1 MKRKSKHTRRRFRTW
16 HGVVA
21 LLLLLFVLSRITGGY
36 KLKKRLQALQNQG
49 HPVTLEDLERSYSLP
64 AGVKNAA
71 DVYLAAFSNYKKWDR
86 DAMRAVPIAGRA
98 SMPARTEPLD
108 APTRQHV
115 ERFLSDNEQAL
126 SLLYKA
132 ASIEHCRYPDDL
144 TPISNEIKYRR
155 FGMGNDAQTVARL
168 LRLEALIASES
179 KDIDRFL
186 ASISASLALARS
198 VDGPLMIHRST
209 HDTVLG
215 YTYRSI
221 ERAINR
227 TPLTDEQLLRLSGLV
242 KESDND
248 KGFKRALLT
257 EQCLG
262 LHKFIAP
269 LKEVS
274 KRIGEQE
281 SGQYRALVKSR
292 MLGSNSRH
300 ALGYIDLMQKS
311 IDALELPGP
320 DRLIAFEA
328 VHQSVPRNRQGR
340 NIIRNVLTLEREIGR
355 QARARVTR
363 AGLAVERYRLAEGHL
378 PKSLDNLVPVYTRI
392 IPEDPFDG
400 QHLRYRKLKAGF
412 VVYSVNDDLSDNA
425 GAVIDK
431 KRLDPGGKLLPW
443 DITFIDT
450 SLISIRVCWSQ
461 AALWRIK
468 FE

>member
-1 MKRKSKHTRRRFRTW
+1 MKRKSKHTRRRFKIW

-21 LLLLLFVLSRITGGY
+21 LLLLLFVLLRISGSY
-36 KLKKRLQALQNQG
+36 KLKKRLQTLQSRG

-71 DVYLAAFSNYKKWDR
+71 DVYLDAFSNYKKWDR
-86 DAMRAVPIAGRA
+86 DAMRAIPIAGRA

-115 ERFLSDNEQAL
+115 NRFLSDNQQAL
-126 SLLYKA
+126 SLLYEA

-144 TPISNEIKYRR
+144 TQVSNPIRYRR
-155 FGMGNDAQTVARL
+155 YDMGNDVRVAAQL
-168 LRLEALIASES
+168 LRLEALIASEN
-179 KDIDRFL
+179 KDVDKFL
-186 ASISASLALARS
+186 ASISTSLALARS
-198 VDGPLMIHRST
+198 VDGPLMIHHST
-209 HDTVLG
+209 HDNVLG
-215 YTYRSI
+215 YTYKSI

-227 TPLTDEQLLRLSGLV
+227 TPLTDEQLLRLSALV

-248 KGFKRALLT
+248 KGFKRALLV

-274 KRIGEQE
+274 DRIGEQE
-281 SGQYRALVKSR
+281 NSQFRALVKSR
-292 MLGSNSRH
+292 MLGLNSRH

-320 DRLIAFEA
+320 DRLKAFEA
-328 VHQSVPRNRQGR
+328 VRQSAPRNRQG
-340 NIIRNVLTLEREIGR
+340 NIIRDILTIEREIDR
-355 QARARVTR
+355 QAETRVTQ

-378 PKSLDNLVPVYTRI
+378 PKSLDNLVPVYTKI

-400 QHLRYRKLKAGF
+400 QHLRYRRLKIGF
-412 VVYSVNDDLSDNA
+412 VVYSVNKDLSDNG
-425 GAVIDK
+425 GAEISK

-443 DITFIDT
+443 DITFT
-450 SLISIRVCWSQ
+450 VER
-461 AALWRIK
+461 
-468 FE
+468 

>member
-1 MKRKSKHTRRRFRTW
+1 MKRKSKHTRRHLKIW

-21 LLLLLFVLSRITGGY
+21 LLLLLFVLFRISGGY
-36 KLKKRLQALQNQG
+36 KLKKRLQALQNRG

-86 DAMRAVPIAGRA
+86 DAMRGIPIAGRA

-126 SLLYKA
+126 SLLYEA

-144 TPISNEIKYRR
+144 TRVSNRIKYRR
-155 FGMGNDAQTVARL
+155 YGMGNDVQVAARL
-168 LRLEALIASES
+168 FRLEALIASEN
-179 KDIDRFL
+179 KDFDKFL

-198 VDGPLMIHRST
+198 VNGPLMIHRST
-209 HDTVLG
+209 HNDVLS
-215 YTYRSI
+215 YSTYRSI

-227 TPLTDEQLLRLSGLV
+227 TSLTDEQLLRLSVLV

-274 KRIGEQE
+274 KRIVEQD
-281 SGQYRALVKSR
+281 SSQFRRLVKSR
-292 MLGSNSRH
+292 MLGLNSGH

-311 IDALELPGP
+311 IDALELPDP
-320 DRLIAFEA
+320 DRLKAFEA
-328 VHQSVPRNRQGR
+328 VRQSAPRNKQGR
-340 NIIRNVLTLEREIGR
+340 IIRDVLTLEREIER
-355 QARARVTR
+355 QALARVTHV
-363 AGLAVERYRLAEGHL
+363 GLAVERYRLAEGHV
-378 PKSLDNLVPVYTRI
+378 PQSLDNLVPAYMNIV
-392 IPEDPFDG
+392 PEDPFDG
-400 QHLRYRKLKAGF
+400 QHLRYRKLKTGF
-412 VVYSVNDDLSDNA
+412 VVYSVNDDLSDNG
-425 GAVIDK
+425 GAEINK
-431 KRLDPGGKLLPW
+431 KRLAPGDKLLPW
-443 DITFIDT
+443 DITFIVE
-450 SLISIRVCWSQ
+450 R
-461 AALWRIK
+461 
-468 FE
+468 